1 MWAIDRHHLQP
12 LCLCFE
18 KGLERRFRV
27 HFRYIRQPLRCD
39 VPLLRGYNLQR
50 VVCDLYQVGHAYHF
64 STAFG
69 QNSGG
74 QIMRWQ
80 RIRALIQSHR
90 VQHYIR
96 WFSHLIERKAL
107 TPISVNAL
115 SAPHA
120 TELITDN
127 ILTENHI
134 HIGAVQ
140 YTHLS

>member
-1 MWAIDRHHLQP
+1 
-12 LCLCFE
+12 
-18 KGLERRFRV
+18 
-27 HFRYIRQPLRCD
+27 
-39 VPLLRGYNLQR
+39 
-50 VVCDLYQVGHAYHF
+50 
-64 STAFG
+64 
-69 QNSGG
+69 
-74 QIMRWQ
+74 MRWQ

-134 HIGAVQ
+134 HVGAVQ
-140 YTHLS
+140 YTHLSQCQFNTRMQAQRTVANHPNRAVLTTRNQLEFSHKRYPLQS